1 MPKSLLC
8 EHPSQISGDVM
19 TSFKTPLPR
28 LMAEV
33 LGQSINEMIRLDS
46 SERVAKRMALLNA
59 RSVALCLTGVGIH
72 LVFAGNDESL
82 QVLAK
87 HPDDFDPDGFD
98 TIITGTPQ
106 ALLAMAIPDWA
117 SAQASVRIEGDAAVA
132 QALEQLMRQLDPDWE
147 TLWVERFGVVVG
159 HQLHQ
164 LFGNMLKTGQDLSQ
178 VGISQVSDYV
188 RTESQLVVDRDDFNA
203 LSHRVDDLNEAI
215 DRLEVNAQ
223 RRGLL

>member
-1 MPKSLLC
+1 
-8 EHPSQISGDVM
+8 M
-19 TSFKTPLPR
+19 TAFKTPLPR

-33 LGQSINEMIRLDS
+33 LGQAINEMIRLDA
-46 SERVAKRMALLNA
+46 SERVAKRMALLNG

-72 LVFAGNDESL
+72 LVFVGTGEGL
-82 QVLAK
+82 EVEAK
-87 HPDDFDPDGFD
+87 HPDDVDAGVFETDRFD
-98 TIITGTPQ
+98 TVITGSPQ

-117 SAQASVRIEGDAAVA
+117 SAQTSVRIEGDAAVA

-164 LFGNMLKTGQDLSQ
+164 LFGSMLQTGQDLSQ
-178 VGISQVSDYV
+178 VGFSQVSDYV
-188 RTESQLVVDRDDFNA
+188 RTESQLAVDRANFNA

-215 DRLEVNAQ
+215 DRLAVNAQ

>member
-1 MPKSLLC
+1 
-8 EHPSQISGDVM
+8 M

-147 TLWVERFGVVVG
+147 ALWVERFGVVVG